1 MVDIVDILS
10 VEFEELQ
17 EARVDVGLVESS
29 AQLWLLLLLLS
40 LLFVSGFEMATGPL
54 GNSTSSTRTVP
65 PEALCRGEGNSLG
78 RGEAFSSG
86 CSLGAATYAGDRLQ
100 QNQLYPFSSPIL
112 FFLSD

>member
-1 MVDIVDILS
+1 M
-10 VEFEELQ
+10 
-17 EARVDVGLVESS
+17 GLVESS
-29 AQLWLLLLLLS
+29 EQLWLLLLLLLS
-40 LLFVSGFEMATGPL
+40 LLFVPGFEMATGPM
-54 GNSTSSTRTVP
+54 GNWTSSTRTV

-112 FFLSD
+112 FFFIDLELHL